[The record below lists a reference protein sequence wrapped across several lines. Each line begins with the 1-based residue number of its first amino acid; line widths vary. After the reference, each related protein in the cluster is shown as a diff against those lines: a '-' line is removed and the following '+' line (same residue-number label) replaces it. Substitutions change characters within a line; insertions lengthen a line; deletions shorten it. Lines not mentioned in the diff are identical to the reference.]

1 LIKRL
6 LVFACAGPLCALLV
20 WAAVQLGHP
29 SRADAAEN
37 APNACGCYR
46 DSAGGCF
53 CAKKAKCGCPG
64 DCEPKGCDEKR
75 EKQLQKDIAA
85 ATKQAAAGKQGVVP
99 ADNDRTREPP
109 APGGNVSSPGAK
121 KKPKPLS
128 EAQKK
133 DLVRLLDTYLA
144 EHPEGANQTIS
155 EIRSA
160 VGGR

>member
-1 LIKRL
+1 MIKRL
-6 LVFACAGPLCALLV
+6 VVFACAGPLCVLLIC
-20 WAAVQLGHP
+20 AAVQLVQP
-29 SRADAAEN
+29 SAAAAAED

-46 DSAGGCF
+46 DSAGSCF
-53 CAKKAKCGCPG
+53 CAKKARCGCAG

-85 ATKQAAAGKQGVVP
+85 ATKQAAGGKQGVVP
-99 ADNDRTREPP
+99 ADKDRTREPP
-109 APGGNVSSPGAK
+109 APGDASSPISK

-133 DLVRLLDTYLA
+133 DLVRLLDIYLA
-144 EHPEGANQTIS
+144 EHPEGASQTIS